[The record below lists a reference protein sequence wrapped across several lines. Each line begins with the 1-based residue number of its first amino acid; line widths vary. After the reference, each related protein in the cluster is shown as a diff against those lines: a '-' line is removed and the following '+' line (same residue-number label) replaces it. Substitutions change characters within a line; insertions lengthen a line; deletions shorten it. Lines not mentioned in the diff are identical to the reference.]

1 MFNSTSLSAS
11 FTSSNLSALS
21 NATALS
27 AALANYLVGTI
38 SYFNGSAATNE
49 SASPTYA
56 TVGHAPSSTGTVGA
70 GSKPAGAGRLS
81 VRDIGGYAGIFL
93 QLVMGVAVL
102 LV

>member
-11 FTSSNLSALS
+11 FASSNLSAFS

-38 SYFNGSAATNE
+38 SYLNNSAATNE

-56 TVGHAPSSTGTVGA
+56 TVGHAPSSAGTVGA
-70 GSKPAGAGRLS
+70 GSKQAGAGRLS
-81 VRDIGGYAGIFL
+81 VRDIGSFTGILLPLF
-93 QLVMGVAVL
+93 MGVAVL
-102 LV
+102 WV